1 MRSVVFAP
9 PRPDAHIGAA
19 RDGDLILEPT
29 LRQVNGY
36 HGTRILIASSQPILR
51 HGLRVLLTAEVG
63 LDVVAEA
70 DDGASA
76 VMLARRLRPDVVVID
91 LHLPDLDGLRA
102 TRMIRSETG
111 DTHVVIVAEAT
122 DEALAL
128 ESIRAGASA
137 HLSKSMQTD
146 DVVRSIRGASVGH
159 VTLPSN
165 AVGRLIRDRERRDN
179 VSERESDV
187 LRLVARGLANK
198 QIARELGIAP
208 STVKSHV
215 GSLMS
220 KLGLGSRTQLALYA
234 ARSGLVALDHDETT
248 DAQTE
253 RFAARVA
260 SQPSARALQ
269 LAAWPAGTQA

>member
-1 MRSVVFAP
+1 MRSVVYAP
-9 PRPDAHIGAA
+9 PRADASIG
-19 RDGDLILEPT
+19 DVPGGELTLVPT
-29 LRQVNGY
+29 SWPVVG
-36 HGTRILIASSQPILR
+36 HCKARILIASSQPILR
-51 HGLRVLLTAEVG
+51 HGLRALLTAEAE

-70 DDGASA
+70 EDGASA
-76 VMLARRLRPDVVVID
+76 IALARRLRPDVVLID
-91 LHLPDLDGLRA
+91 LHLPDLDGLTA
-102 TRMIRSETG
+102 TRMIRSTTA
-111 DTHVVIVAEAT
+111 DTYVVVLAGAN
-122 DEALAL
+122 DDALAL

-137 HLSKSMQTD
+137 YLSRSMHTD
-146 DVVRSIRGASVGH
+146 LVVRTIRDASAGH

-165 AVGRLIRDRERRDN
+165 AISRLVRDRERHGAL
-179 VSERESDV
+179 SERESDV
-187 LRLVARGLANK
+187 LRLVARGKANK